1 MAPQPFVHQQ
11 SNQDRDD
18 IKIEDIEDGEKAA
31 QGSSGS
37 SAINKENIQRKDDNP
52 HMFYRV
58 PTVPDPQPT
67 PACVIPPPALNLLR
81 TTRTIVK
88 MNIISLIS
96 IGLMLPVNIINIY
109 VFITGASCETD
120 FEFFLKT
127 RYVFFYM
134 LVCVILYPF
143 LIQRK
148 LHHFSNSYV

>member
-31 QGSSGS
+31 PSVGDRS
-37 SAINKENIQRKDDNP
+37 NKENIQRKDDNP

-58 PTVPDPQPT
+58 QTIPDPQPT
-67 PACVIPPPALNLLR
+67 PPCVIPPPALNLLR

-120 FEFFLKT
+120 FEFFLNT
-127 RYVFFYM
+127 RYVLFYT

-148 LHHFSNSYV
+148 LHHFSNSNA